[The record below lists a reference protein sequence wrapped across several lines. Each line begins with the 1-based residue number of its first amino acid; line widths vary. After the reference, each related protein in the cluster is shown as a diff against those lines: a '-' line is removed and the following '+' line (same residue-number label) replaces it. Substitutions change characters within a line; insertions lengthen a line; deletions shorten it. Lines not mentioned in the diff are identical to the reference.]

1 MKPLEVIDN
10 LMNLLVI
17 ADTKT
22 IADLMAHR
30 GFWTTGNPYA
40 NSYKYLRE
48 LTQLDK
54 LVKGDGYFK
63 LPTCKSEYGEHAQLL
78 TQALALIIKTPYEPV
93 IYREKTIDEVGLR
106 PDALVLLKNGDKGRC
121 FLLEVVNNELPIYLE
136 KKKNAWETW
145 QGDFDYLSRLFG
157 YKIPH
162 YDFVIS
168 DDLHSYLGSL
178 Q

>member
-1 MKPLEVIDN
+1 MKPIDAIDN

-22 IADLMAHR
+22 ISELMVHQ
-30 GFWTTGNPYA
+30 GFWPNGNPYA

-54 LVKGDGYFK
+54 LVKGEGYFK
-63 LPTCKSEYGEHAQLL
+63 LPTCKSEYAEHAQLL
-78 TQALALIIKTPYEPV
+78 TQALALIIKTHYEPIV
-93 IYREKTIDEVGLR
+93 FREKTMDVVGIR
-106 PDALVLLKNGDKGRC
+106 PDALVLIKNADKGRC
-121 FLLEVVNNELPIYLE
+121 FILEVVNNELPMFLE

-145 QGDFDYLSRLFG
+145 QDDLDYLSRLFN

-162 YDFVIS
+162 YDFVTS
-168 DDLHSYLGSL
+168 ETLKEYLEAL
-178 Q
+178 

>member
-1 MKPLEVIDN
+1 MKLPELVDN

-22 IADLMAHR
+22 IADLMVHK
-30 GFWTTGNPYA
+30 GFWKTGNPYA

-54 LVKGDGYFK
+54 LVKGEGYFK
-63 LPTCKSEYGEHAQLL
+63 LPNCKSEYAEHAQLL

-106 PDALVLLKNGDKGRC
+106 PDALVLLKNADKGRC
-121 FLLEVVNNELPIYLE
+121 FILEVVNNELPMFLE

-145 QGDFDYLSRLFG
+145 QDDLDYLSRLFG

-162 YDFVIS
+162 YDFVTS
-168 DDLHSYLGSL
+168 ETLKEYLEAL
-178 Q
+178 